1 MLSKTLTEG
10 LERYHIGDK
19 LRALRLRK
27 KMGLVELSSHTGL
40 SAALLSKLER
50 GRLFPTLPTLLR
62 IALVFGV
69 GLDHFFVEGK
79 RKNTVGI
86 VRQSERIRFPEKPNV
101 RDVAFYF
108 ECLDFNATDRKSSA
122 FYTEF
127 QPVDPDGARP
137 HSHNG
142 AEFIYVLKGK
152 LCLRVDADDHVLD
165 AGDSVYFDSS
175 IPHHYRS
182 GGGKPCTALVVV
194 LS

>member
-1 MLSKTLTEG
+1 MLSKTLTDG

-69 GLDHFFVEGK
+69 GLDHFFVEEK
-79 RKNTVGI
+79 RKNALGI
-86 VRQSERIRFPEKPNV
+86 VRQGERVRFPEKPNV
-101 RDVAFYF
+101 RDVAYHF
-108 ECLDFNATDRKSSA
+108 ECLDFNATDRRSSA
-122 FYTEF
+122 FYADFE
-127 QPVDPDGARP
+127 PIPLEKARP
-137 HSHNG
+137 HAHVG

-152 LCLRVDADDHVLD
+152 LCLRVGTDDHELD

-175 IPHHYRS
+175 VPHLYRS

-194 LS
+194 LT